1 MTGSLSIVAD
11 DQILFADKIFSK
23 FGYVNLVDGRSIDTG
38 KVKDADILLVRSVT
52 RVNKSL
58 LKNSK
63 VKFVGSATSGIDH
76 IDTDYLR
83 ESNIFFSYA
92 PGSNARS
99 VAEYVLNSLI
109 ETTRNT
115 TSHSSFPDI
124 KVGIIGYGHVGSK
137 VKDFMDIF
145 GVQYTLNDPPLYD
158 KTKDKS
164 LLDLEQVLQSDVI
177 TLHVPLTKEG
187 AYPTYNLVDEKFLE
201 RLKPNVIF
209 INTSRGEVID
219 EQALLS
225 FKKRNPESTLI
236 LDVWCNEPVINT
248 DLLHKAF
255 IGTPHIAGYSH
266 EAKIKATEILFH
278 SLNDTLK
285 TNFEYPELV
294 NCKSMTLVPE
304 KNNSDYL
311 IEFIISQHWDILED
325 NILLQ
330 HYSNL
335 TSEERPLFYDSLRKN
350 YKIRHE
356 YTDRVIDMCKYSG
369 FNTFGDEIE
378 KKLKKLGFKFKSI

>member
-11 DQILFADKIFSK
+11 DQISFADKIFSK

-38 KVKDADILLVRSVT
+38 KIKNADILLVRSVT

-58 LKNSK
+58 LKNTK

-109 ETTRNT
+109 ETMRNK
-115 TSHSSFPDI
+115 TSHFSFPDM
-124 KVGIIGYGHVGSK
+124 KVGIIGYGRVGSR

-145 GVQYTLNDPPLYD
+145 GVQCALNDPPLYD

-164 LLDLEQVLQSDVI
+164 LIDLEQVLQSDVI

-187 AYPTYNLVDEKFLE
+187 DHPTYNLVDEKFLE
-201 RLKPNVIF
+201 RLKSNVIF
-209 INTSRGEVID
+209 INTSRGEIID
-219 EQALLS
+219 ECALLS

-236 LDVWCNEPVINT
+236 LDVWRNEPVINI

-255 IGTPHIAGYSH
+255 ISTPHIAGYSY

-278 SLNDTLK
+278 SLNDILQ
-285 TNFEYPELV
+285 TNFEYPELA

-311 IEFIISQHWDILED
+311 IELIISQHWDILED
-325 NILLQ
+325 NLLLQ
-330 HYSNL
+330 HYSSL
-335 TSEERPLFYDSLRKN
+335 TDEERPSFYDSLRKN

-369 FNTFGDEIE
+369 SNTFDDEIE

>member
-11 DQILFADKIFSK
+11 DQIPFADKIFSK
-23 FGYVNLVDGRSIDTG
+23 FGYVNLVDGRSIDAG
-38 KVKDADILLVRSVT
+38 KIKNADILLVRSVT
-52 RVNKSL
+52 RVNKLL

-109 ETTRNT
+109 ETTRNI
-115 TSHSSFPDI
+115 TSHSSFPDM
-124 KVGIIGYGHVGSK
+124 KVGIIGYGHVGSR

-145 GVQYTLNDPPLYD
+145 GVQCTLNDPPLYD

-335 TSEERPLFYDSLRKN
+335 TSEERPSFYDSLRKN
-350 YKIRHE
+350 YKTRHE
-356 YTDRVIDMCKYSG
+356 YTDRIIDMCKYSG
-369 FNTFGDEIE
+369 SNTFGDEME

>member
-11 DQILFADKIFSK
+11 DQIPFADKIFSK
-23 FGYVNLVDGRSIDTG
+23 FGYVNLVDGRSIDAG
-38 KVKDADILLVRSVT
+38 KIKNADILLVRSVT
-52 RVNKSL
+52 RVNKLL

-115 TSHSSFPDI
+115 TSHASFPDM

-145 GVQYTLNDPPLYD
+145 GVQYILNDPPLYD

-201 RLKPNVIF
+201 KLKSNIIF
-209 INTSRGEVID
+209 INTSRGEIID
-219 EQALLS
+219 EYALLS

-248 DLLHKAF
+248 DLLNKAF

-266 EAKIKATEILFH
+266 EAKIRATEILFH
-278 SLNDTLK
+278 SLNDIFK

-378 KKLKKLGFKFKSI
+378 KKLRKLGFKFKSI

>member
-1 MTGSLSIVAD
+1 VTGSLSIVAD
-11 DQILFADKIFSK
+11 DQIPFADKIFSK
-23 FGYVNLVDGRSIDTG
+23 FGYVNLVDGRSIDAG
-38 KVKDADILLVRSVT
+38 KIKNADILLVRSVT
-52 RVNKSL
+52 RVNKLL

-115 TSHSSFPDI
+115 TSHASFPDM
-124 KVGIIGYGHVGSK
+124 KVGIIGYGHVGSR

-145 GVQYTLNDPPLYD
+145 GVQCTLNDPPLYD

-164 LLDLEQVLQSDVI
+164 LIDLDQVLQSDVI

-201 RLKPNVIF
+201 KLKSNIIF
-209 INTSRGEVID
+209 INTSRGEIID
-219 EQALLS
+219 EYALLS

-236 LDVWCNEPVINT
+236 LDVWRNEPVINT
-248 DLLHKAF
+248 DLLNKAF

-266 EAKIKATEILFH
+266 EAKIRATEILFH

-294 NCKSMTLVPE
+294 NCKSMTFVPE
-304 KNNSDYL
+304 KNNSDCL

-378 KKLKKLGFKFKSI
+378 KKLRKLGFKFKSI